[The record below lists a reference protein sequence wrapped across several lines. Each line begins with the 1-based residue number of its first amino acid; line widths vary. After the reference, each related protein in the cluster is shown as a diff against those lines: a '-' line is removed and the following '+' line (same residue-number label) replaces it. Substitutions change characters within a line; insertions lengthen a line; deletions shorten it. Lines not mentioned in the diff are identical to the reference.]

1 VSLAFFLSWI
11 ELGFVA
17 IIVKK
22 MRLQVQ
28 KAAERVKKSANE
40 DFSGLVEAI

>member
-1 VSLAFFLSWI
+1 
-11 ELGFVA
+11 
-17 IIVKK
+17 

-28 KAAERVKKSANE
+28 NAAERVKKSANE

>member
-1 VSLAFFLSWI
+1 
-11 ELGFVA
+11 
-17 IIVKK
+17 

-28 KAAERVKKSANE
+28 NAAERLKKTANE